1 MQERERADLLDQFT
15 GCLLGLA
22 IGDALGAPVSG
33 WTREAIAA
41 RYHWLDQFVPLVTE
55 DGEIIFRAGEFTD
68 ETELALCLV
77 ESVIS
82 ARGYLDVAAA
92 GYRFLRLLDGPT
104 ARFLDEPTRRALAA
118 AAEHGDFQR
127 GVAGPGTATGSAA
140 ARVAPIGL
148 LHALSRF
155 NPDLLVRDVLRAT
168 LITHA
173 EPEVIN
179 GALAVAYAILLLV
192 QGTTPPDVL
201 LDEVARFIDEDAVA
215 QRLRRAALQPVP
227 ADDEELVRTLAALGT
242 SAAVDEVVATAFASF
257 AAAHDDFAR
266 AVALAINIG
275 GATDTRGAITG
286 ALAGA
291 HLGASR
297 LPTALVEGLEGRP
310 SILLA
315 ARGLFQAAQQR
326 AGRFVRL
333 LVR

>member
-1 MQERERADLLDQFT
+1 MQERERTDLLDRFT

-22 IGDALGAPVSG
+22 IGDALGTPVSG

-41 RYHWLDQFVPLVTE
+41 RYHWLDRFVPLVTE
-55 DGEIIFRAGEFTD
+55 DGTVIIPAGEFTD

-77 ESVIS
+77 ESAIS

-104 ARFLDEPTRRALAA
+104 ARFLDEPTRRALTA

-140 ARVAPIGL
+140 ARAAPIGL

-192 QGTTPPDVL
+192 QDTTPPDVL

-215 QRLRRAALQPVP
+215 QRLRRAALHPVL
-227 ADDEELVRTLAALGT
+227 ADDDELVRALVALGT

-266 AVALAINIG
+266 AVTLAINIG

-310 SILLA
+310 YILLA